1 MVDPDLLMN
10 NDTYCGQVRHWLVTN
25 LSSNPD
31 GTLSHHAAAERSPYV
46 RPAPLPNYLYPRP
59 HRYVFILARASGK
72 VEVRPEDLREMQKE
86 WVAAAQGTQGEM
98 QDLKDRWGF
107 KAQRLIEEKGLEVLA
122 VNFMRVGGTVESSLA
137 NAAMMGQAVVD
148 KVCWDALLS
157 ELWLTNAI
165 IRFLGSRLSASNWC
179 MEFCRA
185 TGIPFVSHFR
195 IHTIGN
201 SCLQKQWR
209 HLAIC

>member
-1 MVDPDLLMN
+1 
-10 NDTYCGQVRHWLVTN
+10 
-25 LSSNPD
+25 
-31 GTLSHHAAAERSPYV
+31 
-46 RPAPLPNYLYPRP
+46 
-59 HRYVFILARASGK
+59 
-72 VEVRPEDLREMQKE
+72 MQKE
-86 WVAAAQGTQGEM
+86 WVAAAQGKQGEM